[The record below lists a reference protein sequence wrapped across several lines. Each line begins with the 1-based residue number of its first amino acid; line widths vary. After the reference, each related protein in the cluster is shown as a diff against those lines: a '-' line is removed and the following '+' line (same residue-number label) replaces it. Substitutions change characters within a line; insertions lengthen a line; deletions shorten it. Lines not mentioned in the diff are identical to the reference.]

1 MFTLS
6 SARTE
11 DDVSSDIFDE
21 DYEYLDDVIEYEEDM
36 IDHVTDHVIYK
47 FPVTDNSAGDILTND
62 VAIATNFPVDTG
74 TEDRAEICP
83 DILDSAKTENDV
95 PTGIFDADYDNV
107 TEDVATYASFL
118 GDVSKD
124 TDNDVSSDIFDT
136 HIIDTEHQ
144 IVEYHECD
152 ESARTDNDVNS
163 DIFDDSEDLFI
174 SVKNDC

>member
-1 MFTLS
+1 
-6 SARTE
+6 
-11 DDVSSDIFDE
+11 
-21 DYEYLDDVIEYEEDM
+21 M
-36 IDHVTDHVIYK
+36 IQGQK
-47 FPVTDNSAGDILTND
+47 
-62 VAIATNFPVDTG
+62 
-74 TEDRAEICP
+74 DRAEICP

-136 HIIDTEHQ
+136 HITDTEHQ

-152 ESARTDNDVNS
+152 ESARTDDDVNS

-174 SVKNDC
+174 SLKDDC